1 MPSTREELTR
11 DGAEVV
17 LVQVGPQ
24 PGWPVRPGVV
34 LRCPRCGSFVHTDR
48 YDDCACG
55 AISIDLDAGRISVSG
70 FPEQTVEIHRV
81 TPAPGPRRSP

>member
-11 DGAEVV
+11 DGGEVV

-34 LRCPRCGSFVHTDR
+34 LRCPRCGTFVHTDR

-70 FPEQTVEIHRV
+70 FPEQTVEIYRV
-81 TPAPGPRRSP
+81 TPAPGA